1 MVAGLLYIIGLI
13 AVVITIVM
21 AGLQGPSLYQA
32 LMTNLQAPSP
42 NYLNAISELGRGLAW
57 ALSPFVAGLLLMAVG
72 RIITLLSAINR
83 ALRGTP

>member
-1 MVAGLLYIIGLI
+1 
-13 AVVITIVM
+13 
-21 AGLQGPSLYQA
+21 
-32 LMTNLQAPSP
+32 MTSLQAPSP
-42 NYLNAISELGRGLAW
+42 NYLNAIAELGRGLAW